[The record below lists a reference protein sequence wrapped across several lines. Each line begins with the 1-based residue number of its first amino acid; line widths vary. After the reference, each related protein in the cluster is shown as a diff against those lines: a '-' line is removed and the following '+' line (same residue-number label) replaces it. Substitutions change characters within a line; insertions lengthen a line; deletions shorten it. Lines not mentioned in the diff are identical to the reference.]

1 MENRLRKSV
10 AARLS
15 RYLQVASQAAK
26 EGMTRISSHQI
37 SLYTGVNATQVR
49 RDLSSFG
56 RFGKRGSGY
65 EIEILCERIRDIL
78 GARSSRSVVI
88 VGAGRIGEA
97 LVRSGLF
104 AEQGIEI
111 STVFDSDPAKIGR
124 ELGAL
129 TVRPVAELAEQ
140 VKRHGAVAGVI
151 AVPAQAAQGVADELV
166 RAGVGAIFNYSE
178 ALLDVPEGVS
188 VQTLNPA
195 VELLSA
201 LCVQTG

>member
-1 MENRLRKSV
+1 MENRLRISL

-26 EGMTRISSHQI
+26 GGAERISSHQI

-65 EIEILCERIRDIL
+65 EIEILCERIREIL
-78 GARSSRSVVI
+78 GVRSSKSVVI

-104 AEQGIEI
+104 GEQGIEI
-111 STVFDSDPAKIGR
+111 SAVFDSDPGKVGR

-129 TVRPVAELAEQ
+129 TVRPLGELGEQ
-140 VKRHGAVAGVI
+140 VKRHGTGAGVI
-151 AVPAQAAQGVADELV
+151 AVPAQAAQSAADRLV
-166 RAGVGAIFNYSE
+166 RAGVRAIFNYSE

-195 VELLSA
+195 VALLST
-201 LCVQTG
+201 LCLQAG

>member
-1 MENRLRKSV
+1 MGV

-26 EGMTRISSHQI
+26 GGTKRISSHQI

-56 RFGKRGSGY
+56 KFGKRGSGY
-65 EIEILCERIRDIL
+65 ETAILCERIRIIL
-78 GARSSRSVVI
+78 GAQASRSVVI

-97 LVRSGLF
+97 LVRSDLF

-111 STVFDSDPAKIGR
+111 VAVFDSDPAKVGR

-129 TVRPVAELAEQ
+129 TVRPVAELVGE

-151 AVPAQAAQGVADELV
+151 AVPGRAAQSAADELV

-178 ALLDVPEGVS
+178 ALLDVPNGIS

-195 VELLSA
+195 VELLSTLSRQA
-201 LCVQTG
+201 V

>member
-1 MENRLRKSV
+1 VENRLGVGV

-26 EGMTRISSHQI
+26 AGTKRISSQQI

-56 RFGKRGSGY
+56 KFGKRGSGY
-65 EIEILCERIRDIL
+65 ETEILCERIRGIL
-78 GARSSRSVVI
+78 GARASRPVVV

-97 LVRSGLF
+97 LVHSDLF
-104 AEQGIEI
+104 SEQGIEI
-111 STVFDSDPAKIGR
+111 AAVFDSDPAKIGR

-129 TVRPVAELAEQ
+129 TVRPVADLAGE

-151 AVPAQAAQGVADELV
+151 AVPGRAAQGAADELV

-178 ALLDVPEGVS
+178 ALLVVPESVS

-195 VELLSA
+195 VELLSTLSRQA
-201 LCVQTG
+201 V

>member
-1 MENRLRKSV
+1 MGV

-26 EGMTRISSHQI
+26 EGTTRISSHQI

-56 RFGKRGSGY
+56 KFGKRGSGY
-65 EIEILCERIRDIL
+65 ETEILCERIRDIL
-78 GARSSRSVVI
+78 GAQASRSVVI

-104 AEQGIEI
+104 VEQGIEI
-111 STVFDSDPAKIGR
+111 VAVFDSDPAKIGR

-129 TVRPVAELAEQ
+129 TVRPVAELAGQ
-140 VKRHGAVAGVI
+140 VKRHAAAAGVI
-151 AVPAQAAQGVADELV
+151 AVPTGAAQGAADELV

-178 ALLDVPEGVS
+178 ALLDVPDGIS

-195 VELLSA
+195 VELLST